1 MDKSCTINKVI
12 CVCMCVYVWGEGG
25 GGAEFLCITVGEIW
39 NVYVQKFAFIWFL
52 LNFGLS
58 RVCTYYSI

>member
-25 GGAEFLCITVGEIW
+25 GGQNSCASRWVKYGMFTYKNLPS
-39 NVYVQKFAFIWFL
+39 
-52 LNFGLS
+52 FGFF
-58 RVCTYYSI
+58 